1 MSYFKNIPSQQSL
14 VHHASVS
21 LEPCSSSHYIELKRM
36 HYNEENTEKT
46 WDMIKSLDSVAVLL
60 YEKESDCFV
69 IVKQFRP
76 AIYAR
81 HFYFKCDQDQN
92 IDGYTYEL
100 CAGLVDKANKSLE
113 EIACEEALE
122 ECGYEISP
130 KNLETIG
137 QFYSATGLSG
147 SLQTLYYAE
156 ISANLKISKG
166 GGIDT
171 EKIEVLFLKR
181 SKALDFI
188 ADFQYAKTTGLSL
201 AILWHLKKFKNIK
214 NV

>member
-1 MSYFKNIPSQQSL
+1 MSYFKNAFNQKSL
-14 VHHASVS
+14 IDDSSVY
-21 LEPCSSSHYIELKRM
+21 LEPCSSSNFIELKRM
-36 HYNEENTEKT
+36 HYNEENTKKT
-46 WDMIKSLDSVAVLL
+46 WDIIKSLDSVAVLL

-81 HFYFKCDQDQN
+81 HFHFKHE

-122 ECGYEISP
+122 ECGYQISP

-156 ISANLKISKG
+156 VRANLRVSKG

-171 EKIEVLFLKR
+171 EKIEVLFLER
-181 SKALDFI
+181 SKAFDFVM
-188 ADFQYAKTTGLSL
+188 DFQYAKTTGLSL

>member
-1 MSYFKNIPSQQSL
+1 MSYFKNIFNQKSL
-14 VHHASVS
+14 IDDSSVY
-21 LEPCSSSHYIELKRM
+21 LEPCSSSNFIELKRM
-36 HYNEENTEKT
+36 HYSEENTKKT
-46 WDMIKSLDSVAVLL
+46 WDIIKSLDSVAVLL

-81 HFYFKCDQDQN
+81 HFHFKRNQDQN

-122 ECGYEISP
+122 ECGYQISP

-156 ISANLKISKG
+156 
-166 GGIDT
+166 
-171 EKIEVLFLKR
+171 V
-181 SKALDFI
+181 
-188 ADFQYAKTTGLSL
+188 
-201 AILWHLKKFKNIK
+201 
-214 NV
+214 

>member
-1 MSYFKNIPSQQSL
+1 MSYFKNAFNQKSL
-14 VHHASVS
+14 IDDSSVY
-21 LEPCSSSHYIELKRM
+21 LEPCSSSNFIELKRM
-36 HYNEENTEKT
+36 HYNEENTKKT
-46 WDMIKSLDSVAVLL
+46 WDIIKSLDSVAVLL

-81 HFYFKCDQDQN
+81 HLHFKHE

-122 ECGYEISP
+122 ECGYQISP

-156 ISANLKISKG
+156 VHANLRVSKG

-171 EKIEVLFLKR
+171 EKIEVLFLER
-181 SKALDFI
+181 SKAFDFI
-188 ADFQYAKTTGLSL
+188 MDLQYAKTTGLSL
-201 AILWHLKKFKNIK
+201 AILWHLKKFKN
-214 NV
+214 V

>member
-1 MSYFKNIPSQQSL
+1 MSYFKNAFNQKSL
-14 VHHASVS
+14 IDDSSVY
-21 LEPCSSSHYIELKRM
+21 LEPCSSSNFIELKRM
-36 HYNEENTEKT
+36 HYNEENTKKT
-46 WDMIKSLDSVAVLL
+46 WDIIKSLDSVAVLL

-81 HFYFKCDQDQN
+81 NFHFKHA

-122 ECGYEISP
+122 ECGYQISP

-156 ISANLKISKG
+156 VRASLRVSKG
-166 GGIDT
+166 GGIDA
-171 EKIEVLFLKR
+171 EKIEVLFLER
-181 SKALDFI
+181 SKAFDFI
-188 ADFQYAKTTGLSL
+188 MDFQYAKTTGLSL
-201 AILWHLKKFKNIK
+201 AILWHLKKFKN
-214 NV
+214 V

>member
-1 MSYFKNIPSQQSL
+1 MSYFKNAFNQKSL
-14 VHHASVS
+14 IDDSSVY
-21 LEPCSSSHYIELKRM
+21 LEPCSSSNFIELKRM
-36 HYNEENTEKT
+36 HYNEENTKKT
-46 WDMIKSLDSVAVLL
+46 WDIIKSLDSVAVLL

-81 HFYFKCDQDQN
+81 HFHFKHE

-113 EIACEEALE
+113 EIVCEEALE
-122 ECGYEISP
+122 ECGYQISP

-156 ISANLKISKG
+156 VRANLKVSKG
-166 GGIDT
+166 GGIDA
-171 EKIEVLFLKR
+171 EKIEVLFLER

-188 ADFQYAKTTGLSL
+188 MDFQYAKTTGLSL
-201 AILWHLKKFKNIK
+201 AILWHLKKFKN
-214 NV
+214 V

>member
-1 MSYFKNIPSQQSL
+1 MSYFKNAFNQKSL
-14 VHHASVS
+14 IDDSSVY
-21 LEPCSSSHYIELKRM
+21 LEPCSSSNFIELKRM
-36 HYNEENTEKT
+36 HYNEENTKKT
-46 WDMIKSLDSVAVLL
+46 WDIIKSLDSVAVLL

-81 HFYFKCDQDQN
+81 HFHFKHE

-122 ECGYEISP
+122 ECGYQISP

-156 ISANLKISKG
+156 VRADLRVSKG
-166 GGIDT
+166 GGIDA
-171 EKIEVLFLKR
+171 EKIEVLFLER
-181 SKALDFI
+181 SKAFDFI
-188 ADFQYAKTTGLSL
+188 MDFQYAKTTGLSL
-201 AILWHLKKFKNIK
+201 AILWHLKKFKN
-214 NV
+214 V

>member
-1 MSYFKNIPSQQSL
+1 MSYFKNAFNQKSL
-14 VHHASVS
+14 IDDSSVY
-21 LEPCSSSHYIELKRM
+21 LEPCSSSNFIELKRM
-36 HYNEENTEKT
+36 HYNEENTKKT
-46 WDMIKSLDSVAVLL
+46 WDIIKSLDSVAVLL

-81 HFYFKCDQDQN
+81 HFHFKHE

-122 ECGYEISP
+122 ECGYQISP

-156 ISANLKISKG
+156 VRTDLRVSKG
-166 GGIDT
+166 GGIDA
-171 EKIEVLFLKR
+171 EKIEVLFLER

-188 ADFQYAKTTGLSL
+188 MDFQYAKTTGLSL
-201 AILWHLKKFKNIK
+201 AILWHLKKFKN
-214 NV
+214 V

>member
-1 MSYFKNIPSQQSL
+1 MSYFKNAFNQKSL
-14 VHHASVS
+14 IDDSSVY
-21 LEPCSSSHYIELKRM
+21 LEPCSSSNFIELKRM
-36 HYNEENTEKT
+36 HYNEDNTKKT
-46 WDMIKSLDSVAVLL
+46 WDIIKSLDSVAVLL

-81 HFYFKCDQDQN
+81 RFHFKHE

-122 ECGYEISP
+122 ECGYKISP

-156 ISANLKISKG
+156 VRESLRVSKG

-188 ADFQYAKTTGLSL
+188 MDFQYAKTTGLSL
-201 AILWHLKKFKNIK
+201 AILWHLKKFKN
-214 NV
+214 V

>member
-1 MSYFKNIPSQQSL
+1 MSYFKNAFNQKSL
-14 VHHASVS
+14 IDDSSVY
-21 LEPCSSSHYIELKRM
+21 LEPCSSSNFIELKRM
-36 HYNEENTEKT
+36 HYNEENTKKT
-46 WDMIKSLDSVAVLL
+46 WDIIKSLDSVAVLL

-81 HFYFKCDQDQN
+81 HFHFKHE

-100 CAGLVDKANKSLE
+100 CAGLVDKVNKSLE

-122 ECGYEISP
+122 ECGYQISP

-156 ISANLKISKG
+156 VRADLKVSKG
-166 GGIDT
+166 GGIDA
-171 EKIEVLFLKR
+171 EKIEVLFLER
-181 SKALDFI
+181 SKAFDFI
-188 ADFQYAKTTGLSL
+188 MDFQYAKTTGLSL
-201 AILWHLKKFKNIK
+201 AILWHLKKFKN
-214 NV
+214 V

>member
-1 MSYFKNIPSQQSL
+1 MSYFKNAFNQKSL
-14 VHHASVS
+14 IDDSSVY
-21 LEPCSSSHYIELKRM
+21 LEPCSSSNFIELKRM
-36 HYNEENTEKT
+36 HYNEENTKKT
-46 WDMIKSLDSVAVLL
+46 WDIIKSLDSVAVLL

-81 HFYFKCDQDQN
+81 CFHFKHE

-122 ECGYEISP
+122 ECGYQISP

-156 ISANLKISKG
+156 VCAHLKVSKG

-171 EKIEVLFLKR
+171 EKIEVLFLER
-181 SKALDFI
+181 SKAFDFI
-188 ADFQYAKTTGLSL
+188 MDFQYAKTTGLSL
-201 AILWHLKKFKNIK
+201 AILWHLKKFKN
-214 NV
+214 V

>member
-1 MSYFKNIPSQQSL
+1 MSYFKNAFNQKSL
-14 VHHASVS
+14 IDDSSVY
-21 LEPCSSSHYIELKRM
+21 LEPCSSSNFIELKRM
-36 HYNEENTEKT
+36 HYNEENTKKT
-46 WDMIKSLDSVAVLL
+46 WDIIKSLDSVAVLL

-81 HFYFKCDQDQN
+81 HFHFKHE

-122 ECGYEISP
+122 ECGYQISP

-156 ISANLKISKG
+156 VYADLRVSKG
-166 GGIDT
+166 GGIDA
-171 EKIEVLFLKR
+171 EKIEVLFLER
-181 SKALDFI
+181 SKAFDFVM
-188 ADFQYAKTTGLSL
+188 DFQYAKTTGLSL
-201 AILWHLKKFKNIK
+201 AILWHLKKFKN
-214 NV
+214 V

>member
-1 MSYFKNIPSQQSL
+1 MSYFKNAFNQKSL
-14 VHHASVS
+14 IDDSSVY
-21 LEPCSSSHYIELKRM
+21 LEPCSSSNFIELKRM
-36 HYNEENTEKT
+36 HYNEENTKKT
-46 WDMIKSLDSVAVLL
+46 WDIIKSLDSVAVLL

-81 HFYFKCDQDQN
+81 RFHFKHE
-92 IDGYTYEL
+92 IDGYTHEL

-122 ECGYEISP
+122 ECGYKISP

-147 SLQTLYYAE
+147 SLQTIYYAE
-156 ISANLKISKG
+156 VRESLKVSKG

-171 EKIEVLFLKR
+171 EKIEVLFLER

-188 ADFQYAKTTGLSL
+188 MDFQYPKTTGLSL
-201 AILWHLKKFKNIK
+201 AILWHLKKFKN
-214 NV
+214 V

>member
-1 MSYFKNIPSQQSL
+1 MSYFKNAFNQKSL
-14 VHHASVS
+14 IDDSSVY
-21 LEPCSSSHYIELKRM
+21 LEPCSRSNFIELKRM
-36 HYNEENTEKT
+36 HYNEENTKKT
-46 WDMIKSLDSVAVLL
+46 WDIIKSLDSVAVLL

-81 HFYFKCDQDQN
+81 HFHFKHE

-122 ECGYEISP
+122 ECGYQISP

-156 ISANLKISKG
+156 VCANLKVSKG
-166 GGIDT
+166 GGIDA
-171 EKIEVLFLKR
+171 EKIEVLFLER

-188 ADFQYAKTTGLSL
+188 MDFQYAKTTGLSL
-201 AILWHLKKFKNIK
+201 AILWHLKKFKN
-214 NV
+214 V

>member
-1 MSYFKNIPSQQSL
+1 MSYFKNAFNQKSL
-14 VHHASVS
+14 VDDSSVS
-21 LEPCSSSHYIELKRM
+21 LEPCSGSNFIELKRM
-36 HYNEENTEKT
+36 HYNEEGVEKS
-46 WDMIKSLDSVAVLL
+46 WDIIKSLDSVAILL

-81 HFYFKCDQDQN
+81 RFHFKHE
-92 IDGYTYEL
+92 IDGYTHEL

-113 EIACEEALE
+113 EIACEEVLE
-122 ECGYEISP
+122 ECGYQIGH

-147 SLQTLYYAE
+147 SLQTIYYAE
-156 ISANLKISKG
+156 VRESLKVSKG

-188 ADFQYAKTTGLSL
+188 MDFQYAKTTGLSL

>member
-1 MSYFKNIPSQQSL
+1 MSYFKNAFNQKSL
-14 VHHASVS
+14 IDDSSVY
-21 LEPCSSSHYIELKRM
+21 LEPCSSSNFIELKRM
-36 HYNEENTEKT
+36 HYNEENTKKT
-46 WDMIKSLDSVAVLL
+46 WDIIKSLDSVAVLL

-81 HFYFKCDQDQN
+81 HFHFKHE

-122 ECGYEISP
+122 ECGYQISP

-156 ISANLKISKG
+156 VRANLRVSKG
-166 GGIDT
+166 GGIDA
-171 EKIEVLFLKR
+171 EKIEVLFLER
-181 SKALDFI
+181 SKAFDFI
-188 ADFQYAKTTGLSL
+188 MDFQYAKTTGLSL
-201 AILWHLKKFKNIK
+201 AILWHLKKFKN
-214 NV
+214 V

>member
-1 MSYFKNIPSQQSL
+1 MSYFKNAFNQKSL
-14 VHHASVS
+14 VDDSSVY
-21 LEPCSSSHYIELKRM
+21 LEPCSSSNFIELKRM
-36 HYNEENTEKT
+36 HYNEENTKKT
-46 WDMIKSLDSVAVLL
+46 WDIIKSLDSVAVLL

-81 HFYFKCDQDQN
+81 RFHFKHE

-100 CAGLVDKANKSLE
+100 CAGLVDKANKSLK

-122 ECGYEISP
+122 ECGYKISP

-156 ISANLKISKG
+156 VRESLRVSKG

-188 ADFQYAKTTGLSL
+188 MDFQYAKTTGLSL
-201 AILWHLKKFKNIK
+201 AILWHLKKFKN
-214 NV
+214 V

>member
-1 MSYFKNIPSQQSL
+1 MSYFKNAFNQKSL
-14 VHHASVS
+14 IDDSSVY
-21 LEPCSSSHYIELKRM
+21 LEPCSSSNFIELKRM
-36 HYNEENTEKT
+36 HYNEENTKKT
-46 WDMIKSLDSVAVLL
+46 WDIIKSLDSVAVLL

-81 HFYFKCDQDQN
+81 HFHFKHE

-122 ECGYEISP
+122 ECGYQISP

-156 ISANLKISKG
+156 VCADLKVSKG
-166 GGIDT
+166 GGIDA
-171 EKIEVLFLKR
+171 EKIEVLFLER

-188 ADFQYAKTTGLSL
+188 MDFQYAKTTGLSL
-201 AILWHLKKFKNIK
+201 AILWHLKKFKN
-214 NV
+214 V

>member
-1 MSYFKNIPSQQSL
+1 MSYFKNAFNQKSL
-14 VHHASVS
+14 IDDSSVY
-21 LEPCSSSHYIELKRM
+21 LEPCSSSNFIELKRM
-36 HYNEENTEKT
+36 HYNEENTKKT
-46 WDMIKSLDSVAVLL
+46 WDIIKSLDSVAVLL

-81 HFYFKCDQDQN
+81 HFHFKHE

-113 EIACEEALE
+113 EIVCEEALE
-122 ECGYEISP
+122 ECGYQISP

-156 ISANLKISKG
+156 VYKNLKVSKG
-166 GGIDT
+166 GGIDA
-171 EKIEVLFLKR
+171 EKIEVLFLER
-181 SKALDFI
+181 SKAFDFI
-188 ADFQYAKTTGLSL
+188 MDFQYAKTTGLSL
-201 AILWHLKKFKNIK
+201 AILWHLKKFKN
-214 NV
+214 V

>member
-1 MSYFKNIPSQQSL
+1 MSYFKNAFNQKSL
-14 VHHASVS
+14 IDDSSVY
-21 LEPCSSSHYIELKRM
+21 LEPCSSSNFIELKRM
-36 HYNEENTEKT
+36 HYNEENTKKT
-46 WDMIKSLDSVAVLL
+46 WDIIKSLDSVAVLL

-81 HFYFKCDQDQN
+81 HFHFKHE

-122 ECGYEISP
+122 ECGYQISP

-156 ISANLKISKG
+156 VRADLRVSKG
-166 GGIDT
+166 GGIDA
-171 EKIEVLFLKR
+171 EKIEVLFLER

-188 ADFQYAKTTGLSL
+188 MDFQYAKTTGLSL
-201 AILWHLKKFKNIK
+201 AILWHLKKFKN
-214 NV
+214 V

>member
-1 MSYFKNIPSQQSL
+1 MSYFKNAFNQKSL
-14 VHHASVS
+14 IDDSSVY
-21 LEPCSSSHYIELKRM
+21 LEPCSSSNFIELKRM
-36 HYNEENTEKT
+36 HYNEENTKKT
-46 WDMIKSLDSVAVLL
+46 WDIIKSLDSVAVLL

-81 HFYFKCDQDQN
+81 HFHFKHE

-122 ECGYEISP
+122 ECGYQIST

-156 ISANLKISKG
+156 VRANLRVSKG

-171 EKIEVLFLKR
+171 EKIEVLFLER

-188 ADFQYAKTTGLSL
+188 MDLQYAKTTGLSL
-201 AILWHLKKFKNIK
+201 AILWHLKKFKN
-214 NV
+214 V

>member
-1 MSYFKNIPSQQSL
+1 MSYFKNAFNQKSL
-14 VHHASVS
+14 IDDSSVY
-21 LEPCSSSHYIELKRM
+21 LEPCSSSNFIELKRM
-36 HYNEENTEKT
+36 HYNEENTKKT
-46 WDMIKSLDSVAVLL
+46 WDIIKSLDSVAVLL

-81 HFYFKCDQDQN
+81 HFHFKHE

-122 ECGYEISP
+122 ECGYQISP

-156 ISANLKISKG
+156 VCVHLKVSKG

-171 EKIEVLFLKR
+171 EKIEVLFLER

-188 ADFQYAKTTGLSL
+188 MDFQYAKTTGLSL
-201 AILWHLKKFKNIK
+201 AILWHLKKFKK
-214 NV
+214 V

>member
-1 MSYFKNIPSQQSL
+1 MSYFKNAFNQKSL
-14 VHHASVS
+14 IDDSSVY
-21 LEPCSSSHYIELKRM
+21 LEPCSSSNFIELKRM
-36 HYNEENTEKT
+36 HYNEENTKKT
-46 WDMIKSLDSVAVLL
+46 WDIIKSLDSVAVLL

-81 HFYFKCDQDQN
+81 HFHFKHE

-122 ECGYEISP
+122 ECGYQISP

-156 ISANLKISKG
+156 VCMDLRVSKG
-166 GGIDT
+166 GGIDA
-171 EKIEVLFLKR
+171 EKIEVLFLER
-181 SKALDFI
+181 SKAFDFVM
-188 ADFQYAKTTGLSL
+188 DFQYAKTTGLSL
-201 AILWHLKKFKNIK
+201 AILWHLKKFKN
-214 NV
+214 V

>member
-14 VHHASVS
+14 IHYASVS
-21 LEPCSSSHYIELKRM
+21 LEPCSGSHYIELKRM
-36 HYNEENTEKT
+36 HYNEENIEKS
-46 WDMIKSLDSVAVLL
+46 WDIIKSLDSVAILL

-81 HFYFKCDQDQN
+81 HFHFKHE
-92 IDGYTYEL
+92 IDGYTHEL

-113 EIACEEALE
+113 EIACEEVLE

-130 KNLETIG
+130 KNLEKIG

-147 SLQTLYYAE
+147 SLQTIYYAE
-156 ISANLKISKG
+156 VHESLRVSKG
-166 GGIDT
+166 GGIDA

-201 AILWHLKKFKNIK
+201 AILWHLKNFKNTK

>member
-1 MSYFKNIPSQQSL
+1 MSYFKNAFNQKSL
-14 VHHASVS
+14 IDDSNVY
-21 LEPCSSSHYIELKRM
+21 LEPCSSSNFIELKRM
-36 HYNEENTEKT
+36 HYNEENTKKT
-46 WDMIKSLDSVAVLL
+46 WDIIKSLDSVAVLL

-81 HFYFKCDQDQN
+81 NFHFKHE

-113 EIACEEALE
+113 EIVCEEALE
-122 ECGYEISP
+122 ECGYQISP

-137 QFYSATGLSG
+137 QFYSTTGLSG

-156 ISANLKISKG
+156 VCTHLKVSKG

-171 EKIEVLFLKR
+171 EKIEVLFLER

-188 ADFQYAKTTGLSL
+188 MDFQYAKTTGLSL
-201 AILWHLKKFKNIK
+201 AILWHLKKFKN
-214 NV
+214 V

>member
-1 MSYFKNIPSQQSL
+1 MSYFKNAFNQKSL
-14 VHHASVS
+14 IDDSSVY
-21 LEPCSSSHYIELKRM
+21 LEPCSSSNFIELKRM
-36 HYNEENTEKT
+36 HYNEENTKKT
-46 WDMIKSLDSVAVLL
+46 WDIIKSLDSVAVLL

-81 HFYFKCDQDQN
+81 HFHFKHE

-113 EIACEEALE
+113 EIVCEEALE
-122 ECGYEISP
+122 ECGYKISP

-156 ISANLKISKG
+156 VRADLKVSKG

-171 EKIEVLFLKR
+171 EKIEVLFLER

-188 ADFQYAKTTGLSL
+188 MDFQYAKTTGLSL
-201 AILWHLKKFKNIK
+201 AILWHLKKFKN
-214 NV
+214 V

>member
-1 MSYFKNIPSQQSL
+1 MSYFKNAFNQKSL
-14 VHHASVS
+14 IDDSSVS
-21 LEPCSSSHYIELKRM
+21 LEPCSGSNFIELKRM
-36 HYNEENTEKT
+36 HYNEEGVEKS
-46 WDMIKSLDSVAVLL
+46 WDIIKSLDSVAVLL

-81 HFYFKCDQDQN
+81 RFHFKHE
-92 IDGYTYEL
+92 IDGYTHEL

-122 ECGYEISP
+122 ECGYKISP

-147 SLQTLYYAE
+147 SLQTIYYAE
-156 ISANLKISKG
+156 VCESLRVSKG

-181 SKALDFI
+181 SKALDFMM
-188 ADFQYAKTTGLSL
+188 DFQYAKTTGLSL
-201 AILWHLKKFKNIK
+201 AILWHFKKFKNIK

>member
-1 MSYFKNIPSQQSL
+1 MSYFKNAFNQKSL
-14 VHHASVS
+14 IDDSSVY
-21 LEPCSSSHYIELKRM
+21 LEPCSSSNFIELKRM
-36 HYNEENTEKT
+36 HYNEDNTKKT
-46 WDMIKSLDSVAVLL
+46 WDIIKSLDSVAVLL

-81 HFYFKCDQDQN
+81 RFHFKHE

-122 ECGYEISP
+122 ECGYQISP

-156 ISANLKISKG
+156 VCVHLKVSKG

-171 EKIEVLFLKR
+171 EKIEVLFLER

-188 ADFQYAKTTGLSL
+188 MDFQYAKTTGLSL

>member
-1 MSYFKNIPSQQSL
+1 MSYFKNAFNQKSL
-14 VHHASVS
+14 IDDSSVY
-21 LEPCSSSHYIELKRM
+21 LEPCSSSNFIELKRM
-36 HYNEENTEKT
+36 HYNEENTKKT
-46 WDMIKSLDSVAVLL
+46 WDIIKSLDSVAVLL

-81 HFYFKCDQDQN
+81 HFHFKHE

-122 ECGYEISP
+122 ECGYQISP

-156 ISANLKISKG
+156 VCTDLKVSKG
-166 GGIDT
+166 GGIDA
-171 EKIEVLFLKR
+171 EKIEVLFLER

-188 ADFQYAKTTGLSL
+188 MDFQYAKTTGLSL
-201 AILWHLKKFKNIK
+201 AILWHLKKFKN
-214 NV
+214 V

>member
-1 MSYFKNIPSQQSL
+1 MSYFKNAFNQKSL
-14 VHHASVS
+14 IDDSSVY
-21 LEPCSSSHYIELKRM
+21 LEPCSSSNFIELKRM
-36 HYNEENTEKT
+36 HYNEENTKKT
-46 WDMIKSLDSVAVLL
+46 WDIIKSLDSVAVLL

-81 HFYFKCDQDQN
+81 HFHFKHE

-122 ECGYEISP
+122 ECGYQISP

-156 ISANLKISKG
+156 VRANLRVSKG
-166 GGIDT
+166 GGIDA
-171 EKIEVLFLKR
+171 EKIEVLFLER
-181 SKALDFI
+181 SKAFDFI
-188 ADFQYAKTTGLSL
+188 MDFQYAKTTGLSL

-214 NV
+214 NI

>member
-1 MSYFKNIPSQQSL
+1 MSYFKNAFNQKSL
-14 VHHASVS
+14 IDDSSVY
-21 LEPCSSSHYIELKRM
+21 LEPCSSSNFIELKRM
-36 HYNEENTEKT
+36 HYNEENTKKT
-46 WDMIKSLDSVAVLL
+46 WDIIKSLDSVAVLL

-81 HFYFKCDQDQN
+81 HFHFKHE

-113 EIACEEALE
+113 EIVCEEALE
-122 ECGYEISP
+122 ECGYQISP

-156 ISANLKISKG
+156 VHKNLRVSKG
-166 GGIDT
+166 GGIDA
-171 EKIEVLFLKR
+171 ERIEVLFLER
-181 SKALDFI
+181 SKAFDFI
-188 ADFQYAKTTGLSL
+188 MDFQYAKTTGLSL
-201 AILWHLKKFKNIK
+201 AILWHLKKFKN
-214 NV
+214 V

>member
-1 MSYFKNIPSQQSL
+1 MSYFKNAFNQKSL
-14 VHHASVS
+14 VDDSSVY
-21 LEPCSSSHYIELKRM
+21 LEPCSSSNFIELKRM
-36 HYNEENTEKT
+36 HYNEENTKKT
-46 WDMIKSLDSVAVLL
+46 WDIIKSLDSVAVLL

-81 HFYFKCDQDQN
+81 HFHFKHE

-122 ECGYEISP
+122 ECGYQISP

-156 ISANLKISKG
+156 VCVDLKVSKG
-166 GGIDT
+166 GGIDA
-171 EKIEVLFLKR
+171 EKIEVLFLER

-188 ADFQYAKTTGLSL
+188 MDFQYAKTTGLSL
-201 AILWHLKKFKNIK
+201 AILWHLKKFKN
-214 NV
+214 V